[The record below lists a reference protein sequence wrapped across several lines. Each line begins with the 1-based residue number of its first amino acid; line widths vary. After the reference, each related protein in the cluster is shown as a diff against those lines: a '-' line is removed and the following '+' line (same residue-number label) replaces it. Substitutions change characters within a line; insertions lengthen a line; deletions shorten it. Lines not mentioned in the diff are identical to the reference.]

1 MSEDKIRIKLQ
12 KELLESERK
21 EIRQRRL
28 RKFLIVL
35 LCVMCLLSGTFLG
48 IFISKKTKGVADVVV
63 SESKYDRIATYMN
76 SLWLYGNEVEDLDQ
90 IMSDSAYYGMVNFSD
105 DKYTTYFSK
114 EEAKA
119 FSTSINGDYV
129 GVGCQFANYGEFGV
143 VTRIFKDSP
152 CEKAGLQVG
161 DIFFKID
168 GEEVKGFTSDE
179 IKEKVQGKEGTY
191 VNIEVVRGSETVS
204 LDIQRGKINYT
215 AYAEAYK
222 DYVLLSLLSFGE
234 NTAKEIRNY
243 LDDYK
248 DYSKIIID
256 LRGNGG
262 GYEHSLLEVC
272 GLFLGPDKLVLRE
285 IDKDGEEKDCYS
297 QGTAY
302 DNFESIVL
310 ITDYTT
316 ASAAEVF
323 TVALKELHPNCIH
336 IGDTTYGKGVV
347 QVTLPLGDGSYL
359 KVTKSYWQSP
369 NGNSFNGVGID
380 PDEFVYQ
387 HDLMYEVLTVFE
399 DDMSFKYDD
408 NDHNVKVCQLAL
420 DFLDY
425 KVDRIDGYFN
435 STTELALNE
444 FKSDNNLKVDGILDR
459 QTYLALI
466 SKANYE
472 RNHNSDKDYQLVKAK
487 EIIESK

>member
-48 IFISKKTKGVADVVV
+48 IFISKKTKGVADIVV

-215 AYAEAYK
+215 AYAEAYD

-399 DDMSFKYDD
+399 DDMSFKFDD

-466 SKANYE
+466 SKANFE